1 MELLKVTGLMKI
13 VTDVG
18 IFYEKLV
25 NEFIVKIIIE
35 CNIKGIKEYRKVYGI
50 GKCVKLSP

>member
-1 MELLKVTGLMKI
+1 MKVVGLMKI

-18 IFYEKLV
+18 PCNGNLV
-25 NEFIVKIIIE
+25 KEFR
-35 CNIKGIKEYRKVYGI
+35 KEYDR